1 MKYLVNFEIKAQGF
15 SEIVEAEDKKEAMD
29 KAKVYLEKRFTELK
43 FNPLVTPIYEVRDH
57 FKKTIKKIE
66 DTEDK

>member
-1 MKYLVNFEIKAQGF
+1 MADPQQNYRNVL
-15 SEIVEAEDKKEAMD
+15 SRLEAEDKKEAMD

-43 FNPLVTPIYEVRDH
+43 FNPLVTPIHEVRDH